1 MAKKAYDIPIDYKST
16 VSWSGDKT
24 TENLPLAGS
33 VVEKYIK
40 DNFDHKAGY
49 FYSDGTQGK
58 CFVFANEDAY
68 NRWVA
73 SEGKDES
80 EILGSF
86 GITEN
91 YRANIDVVGFSS
103 NKSAAS
109 GSKGNEID
117 FNWSI
122 VDTRGAGSDTGED
135 ATCNLVFTNGNIVK
149 KTSFPVSAD
158 RKHVNYNVDNYLLD
172 GTNRIQVTITGA
184 THKVS
189 AMITIT
195 YTIVNLSLSDD
206 FNIGQRFT
214 YDDTIDILYTLKGIG
229 DTTT

>member
-1 MAKKAYDIPIDYKST
+1 MAKKAYDIPIDYRNT

-24 TENLPLAGS
+24 TEDLPLAGS

-91 YRANIDVVGFSS
+91 YRANINVDGFSS

-109 GSKGNEID
+109 GSKGNTIN
-117 FNWSI
+117 FN
-122 VDTRGAGSDTGED
+122 
-135 ATCNLVFTNGNIVK
+135 
-149 KTSFPVSAD
+149 
-158 RKHVNYNVDNYLLD
+158 
-172 GTNRIQVTITGA
+172 
-184 THKVS
+184 
-189 AMITIT
+189 
-195 YTIVNLSLSDD
+195 
-206 FNIGQRFT
+206 
-214 YDDTIDILYTLKGIG
+214 
-229 DTTT
+229 